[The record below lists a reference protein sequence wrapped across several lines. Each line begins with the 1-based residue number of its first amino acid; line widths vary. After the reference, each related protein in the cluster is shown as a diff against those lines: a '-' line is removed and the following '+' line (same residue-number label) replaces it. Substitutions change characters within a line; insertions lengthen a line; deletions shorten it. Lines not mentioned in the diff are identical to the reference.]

1 MTQFLIDDAG
11 WVQSVEVIRSPN
23 FDARPDDARIKLIVV
38 HGISL
43 PPGDYGGGYIQEF
56 FCNSLDPA
64 AHSYGP
70 GMRANRSGAGRRPVI
85 TTRLVSSS
93 KAATIRPI
101 PGPSTTASPTWSRRC
116 GQSIPISIPTRSP
129 ATATLLPI
137 ARPTPAPPSNGPGS
151 ISCWRMISSRSCL
164 RGCAPVRTFAGM
176 PAAKVRLYRGRPNGR

>member
-56 FCNSLDPA
+56 FCNSLD
-64 AHSYGP
+64 GP

-101 PGPSTTASPTWSRRC
+101 PGPSTAASPTWSRRC
-116 GQSIPISIPTRSP
+116 GQSIPISIPTPSP

-137 ARPTPAPPSNGPGS
+137 ARPTPVPPSNGPGS
-151 ISCWRMISSRSCL
+151 ISCWRIISSRSCSQST
-164 RGCAPVRTFAGM
+164 RGMRRIAKKRSTRGGPVREIFPGFGFI
-176 PAAKVRLYRGRPNGR
+176 Y

>member
-64 AHSYGP
+64 AHSYFESICEMTVSAHCLIERDGKLLQFVSFLD
-70 GMRANRSGAGRRPVI
+70 RAWHAGESEWRGETACNNYSVGIELEGSDDQAYTGA
-85 TTRLVSSS
+85 
-93 KAATIRPI
+93 
-101 PGPSTTASPTWSRRC
+101 
-116 GQSIPISIPTRSP
+116 QY
-129 ATATLLPI
+129 
-137 ARPTPAPPSNGPGS
+137 PTPVPPSNGPGS
-151 ISCWRMISSRSCL
+151 ISCWRIISSRSCSQST
-164 RGCAPVRTFAGM
+164 RGMRRIAKKRSTRGGPVREIFPGFGFI
-176 PAAKVRLYRGRPNGR
+176 Y